1 MTCVIC
7 NRKAQLQMPLSISG
21 EGFVTGD
28 LGFDLGFVID
38 DIALKEF
45 CYVCMYQ
52 ISIAYNNVRLRIPSE
67 NLKQLDGEQ

>member
-1 MTCVIC
+1 MVCVIC
-7 NRKAQLQMPLSISG
+7 NSKAQLQMPLSISG

-28 LGFDLGFVID
+28 LGFVVD

-45 CYVCMYQ
+45 CYACMHQ
-52 ISIAYNNVRLRIPSE
+52 ISIAYNNVRLRIPSK